1 MSSVANWSYTATAT
15 IWRRIRDADGSDT
28 DGGGQPYGWE
38 APIAILCD
46 YQGGLSS
53 KIGDIG
59 WEIVVKNTIWTEY
72 ATAREGDYILIGASS
87 AVAPPDE
94 ADEIRQI
101 VQFADTFE
109 RLADDFALITGV

>member
-15 IWRRIRDADGSDT
+15 LWRRIRDADGSDT

-46 YQGGLSS
+46 YQGGLSA
-53 KIGDIG
+53 KIGDLG
-59 WEIVVKNTIWTEY
+59 REIVVKNTIWSEY
-72 ATAREGDYILIGASS
+72 ATAREGDYILIGAST
-87 AVAPPDE
+87 E

>member
-46 YQGGLSS
+46 YQGGLSAKS
-53 KIGDIG
+53 VTSAGRSWLKHDMDRVRNGAGRRLHPD
-59 WEIVVKNTIWTEY
+59 WRFDRCS
-72 ATAREGDYILIGASS
+72 TAG
-87 AVAPPDE
+87 
-94 ADEIRQI
+94 
-101 VQFADTFE
+101 
-109 RLADDFALITGV
+109 

>member
-1 MSSVANWSYTATAT
+1 MSSVASWSYTATAT

-46 YQGGLSS
+46 Y
-53 KIGDIG
+53 
-59 WEIVVKNTIWTEY
+59 
-72 ATAREGDYILIGASS
+72 ATAREGDYILIGASTD
-87 AVAPPDE
+87 AAPPDE

>member
-46 YQGGLSS
+46 YRGRTLC
-53 KIGDIG
+53 
-59 WEIVVKNTIWTEY
+59 KN
-72 ATAREGDYILIGASS
+72 R
-87 AVAPPDE
+87 
-94 ADEIRQI
+94 
-101 VQFADTFE
+101 
-109 RLADDFALITGV
+109 

>member
-46 YQGGLSS
+46 YQGGLSA
-53 KIGDIG
+53 KIGDLG
-59 WEIVVKNTIWTEY
+59 REIVVKNTIWTEY
-72 ATAREGDYILIGASS
+72 ETAREGDYILIGTSTDRLRRMRPMRFGRSS
-87 AVAPPDE
+87 SSQ
-94 ADEIRQI
+94 IRSSDWRTI
-101 VQFADTFE
+101 SH
-109 RLADDFALITGV
+109 